1 MLAVDNSV
9 SQEGV
14 ALDGGG
20 VFKVVGDREG
30 LMGTVSMSSSEA
42 EEDDGDDEEGG
53 DEEEP
58 ASELSEESE
67 PVVILRRS
75 AKLAHSTQCSPASLG
90 RRTIH
95 WLWYSS
101 SHPKQW

>member
-1 MLAVDNSV
+1 M

-14 ALDGGG
+14 ALDDGG
-20 VFKVVGDREG
+20 VLRVVGDREG
-30 LMGTVSMSSSEA
+30 LMGKGLRSSSEA
-42 EEDDGDDEEGG
+42 EEDDGDDKEEG
-53 DEEEP
+53 DDEEP
-58 ASELSEESE
+58 ASELSGESE
-67 PVVILRRS
+67 PVVILLRS
-75 AKLAHSTQCSPASLG
+75 ASSAHSTQCSPASLG